1 MGDIDIYIVSVNV
14 GKKTVIPRLGG
25 GNLATGI
32 NKQPVSNAVDVDEL
46 GLVDDNVCNT
56 IHHGGLDQAVY
67 LYRQEDY
74 DYWSQVLKR
83 EIAPGTFGENL
94 TVIGLP
100 DPFLAVGDEIVFSDL
115 RLQVTAPRIP
125 CNTLASK
132 MGDKLFPKKFISA
145 ALPGIY
151 CRVLETGSVAAGE
164 SFTIEQYDGDRIST
178 VEFFKD
184 WLGKM
189 DTDDI
194 RRYLDVPID
203 IRSRRALLER
213 LCKFD

>member
-1 MGDIDIYIVSVNV
+1 MYIVSVNV
-14 GKKTVIPRLGG
+14 GKKTAIPRLGG
-25 GNLATGI
+25 GNVTTGI
-32 NKQPVSNAVDVDEL
+32 NKRPVNTAVQVGEL
-46 GLVDDNVCNT
+46 GLADDAVCNT
-56 IHHGGLDQAVY
+56 AHHGGLDQAVY

-74 DYWSQVLKR
+74 DFWSQTLER

-94 TVIGLP
+94 TVSGLP

-125 CNTLASK
+125 CNTLAAK
-132 MGDKLFPKKFISA
+132 MGDKLFPKKFIGA

-151 CRVLETGSVAAGE
+151 CRVLETGSVALGE
-164 SFTIEQYDGDRIST
+164 SFTVEKYDGDRIST
-178 VEFFKD
+178 VQFFKD

-189 DTDDI
+189 SADDM

-203 IRSRRALLER
+203 IRSRLALLER
-213 LCKFD
+213 LRKFD